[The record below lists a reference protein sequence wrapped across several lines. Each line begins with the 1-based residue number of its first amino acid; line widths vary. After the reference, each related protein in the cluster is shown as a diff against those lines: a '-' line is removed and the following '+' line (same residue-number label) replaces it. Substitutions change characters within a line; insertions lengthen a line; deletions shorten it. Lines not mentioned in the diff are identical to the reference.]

1 MLKLTGIVEDVFGG
15 RTVFRGYATLRT
27 LYKLSQSSD
36 YQRKEDK
43 ARLPAICNFL
53 QNSPFRFY
61 PELLFAWQIEE
72 NEALIKLK
80 FSQTDGTINFNNGI
94 SIKKA
99 KFTFQKTI
107 GDEPKTKVITI
118 NIPDT
123 EISKKPFV
131 RLDGNHRLSAL
142 KELYDQ
148 ETKFNKHN
156 ELLDMIVPF
165 SVLLQIKGEEAEKFE
180 SAFFYLINSKARAL
194 TTEENLHAIFE
205 KDFFTN
211 EERIDLLEISSVN
224 TLQEYISNFKFNK
237 YKIISEIFENEIYT
251 LSLELLSIIKNA
263 NIPKVIS
270 SIQYINACY
279 ENKELKTHSKNI
291 VLSLIKVRS
300 EKDFYTNFFSWI
312 QRLPSNVFD
321 EIKPEKIVSLY
332 EDLISK
338 KLEVFVAMPYFGED
352 KIKEYNKIYKDA
364 IDVINKQYGT
374 NIYLNKIM
382 SNTGNTSDQI
392 KDILDKIFRCD
403 IFFSD
408 ITDNNANVTYEMG
421 WARALNKKVIILK
434 EKNSE
439 KPKSDYANDTYHIY
453 DKESPNITLKTEIE
467 KNLSTIIEND
477 YHLVRT
483 MNEHISNESF

>member
-27 LYKLSQSSD
+27 LYKLSKSSD

-43 ARLPAICNFL
+43 VRLPAICNFL

-80 FSQTDGTINFNNGI
+80 FSQKDGTINFNNGI

-107 GDEPKTKVITI
+107 EDDPKTKIITI
-118 NIPDT
+118 NIPDA
-123 EISKKPFV
+123 EVSKKPFA

-148 ETKFNKHN
+148 ELEVYKHN

-211 EERIDLLEISSVN
+211 EERSGLLEISSID
-224 TLQEYISNFKFNK
+224 TLQEYTSNFKFNK

-263 NIPKVIS
+263 NVQKVIS

-279 ENKELKTHSKNI
+279 EKKELKTISRNI
-291 VLSLIKVRS
+291 ILSLIKVRS
-300 EKDFYTNFFSWI
+300 EKDFYNNFFSWI

-338 KLEVFVAMPYFGED
+338 KLEVFVAMPYFDGD
-352 KIKEYNKIYKDA
+352 SKVVADYNRVYENA
-364 IDVINKQYGT
+364 ISEIRTKYSVNISLFPIMNNKGKTQ
-374 NIYLNKIM
+374 
-382 SNTGNTSDQI
+382 DQI
-392 KDILDKIFRCD
+392 KDIINKIQSCS
-403 IFFSD
+403 FFFAD
-408 ITDNNANVTYEMG
+408 ITNNNPNVSYEMG
-421 WARALNKKVIILK
+421 WARALNKKVIIVK
-434 EKNSE
+434 EENSE
-439 KPKSDYANDTYHIY
+439 EPKSDYINDTYHLYKSKALQSTLGEVI
-453 DKESPNITLKTEIE
+453 KEN
-467 KNLSTIIEND
+467 IIEELNKSYD
-477 YHLVRT
+477 L
-483 MNEHISNESF
+483 ISQDEK